1 MIKPRLLQ
9 GQLTQPTI
17 NGMTLLTLAFLTS
30 SPAWAKKEYISTDP
44 LSIANVCAENGQ
56 VSTLKGEKDCIACHT
71 NPDPDNP
78 PSAPDDR
85 NANGKFYE
93 SFRGPPI
100 NPAFLDTVLAKFCT
114 AEEPPPDNNPP
125 PDDNPT
131 PEAGNGACGYA
142 SDTDYSSAPTD
153 SLELCTSGTPSS
165 VVPKDGRFQWTCN
178 GSTEGAKS
186 QVCYTLSS
194 NGKQNQAALT
204 LLPGSTSVKSGKSL
218 KISTTGGS
226 GKGKIKF
233 SRMATGGAKCKLTP
247 SGKKARLK
255 AKGSGVCKITATK
268 ASDKAFNDVQ
278 AAPITIKVTP

>member
-1 MIKPRLLQ
+1 MPIPPALSTNPRKTVL
-9 GQLTQPTI
+9 GS
-17 NGMTLLTLAFLTS
+17 TLAALLIAS
-30 SPAWAKKEYISTDP
+30 ANPAWAKETYP
-44 LSIANVCAENGQ
+44 AELTQTCQDNG
-56 VSTLKGEKDCIACHT
+56 LEPDLPAINGNDECLGCHT
-71 NPDPDNP
+71 TNNKVVNDPNTKGNRYKALR
-78 PSAPDDR
+78 S
-85 NANGKFYE
+85 
-93 SFRGPPI
+93 I
-100 NPAFLDTVLAKFCT
+100 PAALDTLLREFCVAPT
-114 AEEPPPDNNPP
+114 EEPP

-131 PEAGNGACGYA
+131 PEAGDGACGYA

-178 GSTEGAKS
+178 GTERAKS

-255 AKGSGVCKITATK
+255 VKNSGVCKIMATK

-278 AAPITIKVTP
+278 AAPITITVTP